1 MKAFLFLVSLTF
13 ILSACGGREVSSS
26 GFTGSPYVDPDRL
39 GRDEILHLPTGTL
52 ISREELYAL
61 LQSTEIVYFGEGHDN
76 IYDHRVELE
85 LLQEFWRRRAGQ
97 LAVGLEMLAAVNQD
111 KIDQW
116 LAGKLGDEDFLRLFA
131 ADWGL
136 DDFVY
141 YREIFFFI
149 KDKQIPLRALNVSR
163 REKMAVMA
171 GGGEAVDQ
179 ESTAAGRAG
188 PDDVYQEKAL
198 RAMFAGHAEG
208 RGDLEIFMRIH
219 QLWENTMAEN
229 IVNWLKS
236 PAGEGKTLLVLSGA
250 FHVAHGYGLPR
261 RVFQRLRRPYA
272 IVLTHTPSDL
282 VENERRTMAVD
293 FPELPLYLGDF
304 IWCVPYRN
312 LKDVQARLGVG
323 LRETPSGLEITKLE
337 DDGAAAANGLLPGD
351 LIVAVEGRES
361 REVFTLK
368 MLLLHKVKGD
378 TIDLRIV
385 RDGVEKVLAVRL

>member
-1 MKAFLFLVSLTF
+1 MKVFLFVVSLTF
-13 ILSACGGREVSSS
+13 ILSACSGREVSSPA
-26 GFTGSPYVDPDRL
+26 FTGSPYFDPDRL
-39 GRDEILHLPTGTL
+39 DKDEILHLPTGTL
-52 ISREELYAL
+52 ISREELYSL
-61 LQSTEIVYFGEGHDN
+61 LQSSEIVYFGEGHDN

-85 LLQEFWRRRAGQ
+85 LIKEFWRRRAGQ

-111 KIDQW
+111 QIDQW
-116 LAGKLGDEDFLRLFA
+116 LAGKLEDEDFLRLFA

-141 YREIFFFI
+141 YREIFSFI
-149 KDKQIPLRALNVSR
+149 KDQQIPLRALNISR
-163 REKMAVMA
+163 REKMAYM
-171 GGGEAVDQ
+171 GGGGTPSQGSLHEKL
-179 ESTAAGRAG
+179 SGI
-188 PDDVYQEKAL
+188 DDIYQEEAL

-282 VENERRTMAVD
+282 VENERRTMEVD
-293 FPELPLYLGDF
+293 FPGLPLYLGDF

-368 MLLLHKVKGD
+368 MLLLNKVKGD